1 MLRIRS
7 FSEFYKIYEE
17 ETKEAPK
24 LDSDAR
30 LFSIILSE
38 MFSVYLKSAAYVGGY
53 PDVVKDI
60 KKVQDAELDKK
71 PQVLIDLIKLVTGK
85 IVDEEIKKEL
95 TGEAISKSLD
105 ELKSAYDEL
114 KGRTERDEKELQ
126 KIVSDICYDK
136 LESLISIYKDPKNK
150 IDESY
155 LDERY
160 SSFEPIFEVNTFK
173 ARRQGLLSDVNTFIS
188 NIENQATNAST
199 DRFKSKM
206 GEISGKLGAI
216 QKELTD
222 DSKWES
228 MKRRERVKRLA
239 EIPVEIEEIS
249 KTSSEE
255 SIKELISL
263 GVEKRMEEQIKSA
276 MDKIAEVFKKISDSV
291 AKKIESA
298 GDQKGEGSKGDE
310 KKAVSQ
316 VKEILSGLSSKENL
330 TKKGP
335 NFKTI
340 KLAQETLNKVL
351 PKSDQVVPDGL
362 YGKKTEKAVETVSKI
377 LSILNPKIEVTGKKM
392 SPILIETLKKLIDE
406 KGIEEIRAQFAKK

>member
-1 MLRIRS
+1 
-7 FSEFYKIYEE
+7 
-17 ETKEAPK
+17 
-24 LDSDAR
+24 
-30 LFSIILSE
+30 
-38 MFSVYLKSAAYVGGY
+38 
-53 PDVVKDI
+53 
-60 KKVQDAELDKK
+60 
-71 PQVLIDLIKLVTGK
+71 
-85 IVDEEIKKEL
+85 
-95 TGEAISKSLD
+95 
-105 ELKSAYDEL
+105 
-114 KGRTERDEKELQ
+114 
-126 KIVSDICYDK
+126 
-136 LESLISIYKDPKNK
+136 
-150 IDESY
+150 
-155 LDERY
+155 
-160 SSFEPIFEVNTFK
+160 
-173 ARRQGLLSDVNTFIS
+173 
-188 NIENQATNAST
+188 
-199 DRFKSKM
+199 
-206 GEISGKLGAI
+206 
-216 QKELTD
+216 
-222 DSKWES
+222 
-228 MKRRERVKRLA
+228 
-239 EIPVEIEEIS
+239 
-249 KTSSEE
+249 
-255 SIKELISL
+255 
-263 GVEKRMEEQIKSA
+263 